1 MRNEGRGEKKWTK
14 EGGSERTRKRKRKAE
29 REKEREI
36 GLEKFSEAGKV
47 PSQ

>member
-1 MRNEGRGEKKWTK
+1 MDKG
-14 EGGSERTRKRKRKAE
+14 GGSERTRKRKRKRKAE

-36 GLEKFSEAGKV
+36 GLEKFSKAGKV